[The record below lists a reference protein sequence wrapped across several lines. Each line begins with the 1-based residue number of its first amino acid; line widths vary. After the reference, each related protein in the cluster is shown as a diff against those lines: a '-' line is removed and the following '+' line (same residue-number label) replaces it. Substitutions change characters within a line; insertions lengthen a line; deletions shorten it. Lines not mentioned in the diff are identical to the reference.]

1 MHDMWENLPP
11 RKNSRVRSPL
21 KISLT
26 KSLTLIHHFT
36 RFCSNRSVY
45 AWTYAPM
52 QPHKIDHESIRIHPP
67 WTPLIHHCWSS
78 SLISNL
84 SFNQNHDPTPPTKN
98 PSLNLLN
105 MRNSSTNSP
114 IEIALASEG
123 RFSASGKN
131 TAVGVWRVCF
141 FFFFFGWENN
151 FQQTIQQFF
160 FWKKCPTR
168 PTIRVPAFLG
178 LSFLVAT

>member
-1 MHDMWENLPP
+1 
-11 RKNSRVRSPL
+11 
-21 KISLT
+21 
-26 KSLTLIHHFT
+26 
-36 RFCSNRSVY
+36 
-45 AWTYAPM
+45 M

-84 SFNQNHDPTPPTKN
+84 SFNQNHDPNPPTKN

-123 RFSASGKN
+123 RFSASGKKLPWEC
-131 TAVGVWRVCF
+131 GVF
-141 FFFFFGWENN
+141 FFLFFLVGKTTSNKPSNSF
-151 FQQTIQQFF
+151 FF

-178 LSFLVAT
+178 LFFFFWQLKEKQQKTTPGIFNFFSRADHLSRNFVIGEF